1 MGDKTARRT
10 SGTTCAGFTLVELVI
25 VLLLIGIAAG
35 LVSIYVGKGS
45 GSLEIKK
52 FSKDLYSVLKHART
66 RAVSEKQKYCFV
78 IDKNDG
84 KYRLYIDSST
94 ANEEEEA
101 PVPLVDKPIPE
112 ELRVIMDGS
121 EEDQYN
127 IEFFPRGNSS
137 GGVIEIKN
145 EKGTTYFITVNKIT
159 GKVQMD

>member
-1 MGDKTARRT
+1 M
-10 SGTTCAGFTLVELVI
+10 
-25 VLLLIGIAAG
+25 
-35 LVSIYVGKGS
+35 
-45 GSLEIKK
+45 
-52 FSKDLYSVLKHART
+52 
-66 RAVSEKQKYCFV
+66 